1 MADQVIS
8 PNKRIEVEIP
18 SDEIP
23 GTTQRVVISM
33 PLKRP
38 LADKDD
44 NSPKSKRHGFQYMSL
59 AAKKALCEYKRDKPK
74 ASQNELRAFLEREF
88 GVQKVPG
95 STMSSIL
102 ANAGKYLSLDDS
114 QATTGRLKLRP
125 GNNQKMEEVLYS
137 WYKKAV
143 AEKVQI
149 TDAQIVAV
157 ARKIGERLKVPE
169 NFAYSYNWLS
179 GFKIRMGIVSKANVT
194 GRKIKSKVVGSKRLS
209 SSGTSSPNI
218 PTTSIGNPP
227 PQTVIDILPNI
238 KIEPVDCD
246 LYSSADGFMPKLQM
260 YSPPSYDEDSK
271 NDTSDFYRNYVN
283 TAAQDEDDED
293 GTELDMD
300 CESAEHTLSQDTHL
314 TSGIAQNPQ
323 FLPSIISKMVRNTI
337 ENIFPDKTC
346 LKSQQS
352 EQTSFKYPKTKTQC
366 KYVYYQT
373 NDCTICSVV

>member
-1 MADQVIS
+1 
-8 PNKRIEVEIP
+8 
-18 SDEIP
+18 
-23 GTTQRVVISM
+23 
-33 PLKRP
+33 
-38 LADKDD
+38 
-44 NSPKSKRHGFQYMSL
+44 
-59 AAKKALCEYKRDKPK
+59 
-74 ASQNELRAFLEREF
+74 
-88 GVQKVPG
+88 
-95 STMSSIL
+95 
-102 ANAGKYLSLDDS
+102 
-114 QATTGRLKLRP
+114 
-125 GNNQKMEEVLYS
+125 MEEVLYS
-137 WYKKAV
+137 WYKKAL

-209 SSGTSSPNI
+209 SSGTSSPNT

-246 LYSSADGFMPKLQM
+246 LYSSAHGMMPKLQM

-283 TAAQDEDDED
+283 AAAQDEDDED

-300 CESAEHTLSQDTHL
+300 CESAEHTASQDTQL

-323 FLPSIISKMVRNTI
+323 FLPNIISKMVRNTI
-337 ENIFPDKTC
+337 ENISPDKTC
-346 LKSQQS
+346 LESQQS
-352 EQTSFKYPKTKTQC
+352 EQTSFKYPKTRTQC

-373 NDCTICSVV
+373 NDCTLCTTVA